1 MKKKAENITAQI
13 KTLFSAAPIIIFPTA
28 GPAVLVPSIRVMGHH
43 NPFKL
48 MTRFSFYL
56 KKNGLQTNSFFVFY
70 KVYPCVLNKP
80 WFHLNIS
87 IGFERSSLIRK
98 SPDE

>member
-56 KKNGLQTNSFFVFY
+56 KKEWAS
-70 KVYPCVLNKP
+70 NK
-80 WFHLNIS
+80 
-87 IGFERSSLIRK
+87 
-98 SPDE
+98 